1 MDDNRKKETGKIG
14 IVGPCGAGKS
24 TLAAGLKK
32 YGYEVR
38 HIAQEHSYVA
48 TMWRKITNPDILIF
62 LDVSFEL
69 TKIRRRLNWTEA
81 EYAEQRYRL
90 RDARQNANLYI
101 DTNPLT
107 PAQVLNQA
115 LQFLGEEIDEPN

>member
-1 MDDNRKKETGKIG
+1 MGENRKKAAGKIG

-62 LDVSFEL
+62 LDVSYEL

-81 EYAEQRYRL
+81 EFAEQHYRL

-101 DTNPLT
+101 ETDPLT
-107 PAQVLNQA
+107 PAQVLQQV
-115 LQFLGEEIDEPN
+115 LQFLGEDIDGSS

>member
-1 MDDNRKKETGKIG
+1 MRETGKIG

-24 TLAAGLKK
+24 TLAAGLKR
-32 YGYEVR
+32 YGFDVR

-48 TMWRKITNPDILIF
+48 TMWRKITNPEILIF

-69 TKIRRRLNWTEA
+69 AKVRRQLNWTEA
-81 EYAEQRYRL
+81 EYAEQLYRL
-90 RDARQNANLYI
+90 RDARQNADLYI

-107 PAQVLNQA
+107 PAQVLNQV
-115 LQFLGEEIDEPN
+115 LQFLGRDTGGPRAV

>member
-1 MDDNRKKETGKIG
+1 MKETGKIG

-32 YGYEVR
+32 HGYDVR

-48 TMWRKITNPDILIF
+48 TMWRKITNPEILIF

-69 TKIRRRLNWTEA
+69 ARVRRQLDWTEA
-81 EYAEQRYRL
+81 EYAEQLYRL
-90 RDARQNANLYI
+90 RDARQNADLYI

-107 PAQVLNQA
+107 PAQVLNQV
-115 LQFLGEEIDEPN
+115 LQFLGQDMEWPGPVQF